1 MTTDEGI
8 VYDRSL
14 LGVENHIGTFKL
26 TRETILNFA
35 KSTGETD
42 PRYIGDENGEGEI
55 IAPATICNIF
65 VSGVSR
71 PDIKLEFGEISFFAG
86 QAIECKAEIRPDD
99 VLSAST
105 KLDNVYAKTGRSG
118 KMVFAVWETHFKN
131 QNDKTVALV
140 TESFVRRNKSR

>member
-14 LGVENHIGTFKL
+14 LGVETDIGTFEL
-26 TRETILNFA
+26 TREMLLGFA
-35 KSTGETD
+35 KSTGETN
-42 PRYIGDENGEGEI
+42 PRYVGDENGEGDI
-55 IAPATICNIF
+55 FATSTFCNVF

-86 QAIECKAEIRPDD
+86 QSIECKAEIRPGD

-131 QNDKTVALV
+131 QDDTTVALV

>member
-1 MTTDEGI
+1 MTTDDGI

-14 LGVENHIGTFKL
+14 LGVETNIGTFEL
-26 TRETILNFA
+26 TREMLLGFA
-35 KSTGETD
+35 KSTGETN
-42 PRYIGDENGEGEI
+42 PRYVGDENGKGDI
-55 IAPATICNIF
+55 VAPSTICNVF

-86 QAIECKAEIRPDD
+86 QSIECKAEIRPGD

-131 QNDKTVALV
+131 QDDATVALV

>member
-14 LGVENHIGTFKL
+14 LGVETDIGTFEL
-26 TRETILNFA
+26 TREMLLGFA
-35 KSTGETD
+35 KSTGETN
-42 PRYIGDENGEGEI
+42 PRYVGDENGEGDI
-55 IAPATICNIF
+55 VAPSTICNVF

-86 QAIECKAEIRPDD
+86 QSIECKAEIRPGD

-131 QNDKTVALV
+131 QDDTTCLLY
-140 TESFVRRNKSR
+140 TSPSPRD

>member
-14 LGVENHIGTFKL
+14 LGVETDIGTFEL
-26 TRETILNFA
+26 TREMLLGFA
-35 KSTGETD
+35 KSTGETN
-42 PRYIGDENGEGEI
+42 PRYVGDENGKGDI
-55 IAPATICNIF
+55 VAPSTICNVF

-86 QAIECKAEIRPDD
+86 QSIECKAEIRPGD

-131 QNDKTVALV
+131 QDDTTVALV
-140 TESFVRRNKSR
+140 TESLSLIHI

>member
-14 LGVENHIGTFKL
+14 LGVETDIGTFEL
-26 TRETILNFA
+26 TREMLLGFA
-35 KSTGETD
+35 KSTGETN
-42 PRYIGDENGEGEI
+42 PRYVGDENGEGDI
-55 IAPATICNIF
+55 VAPSTICNVF

-71 PDIKLEFGEISFFAG
+71 PYIKLEFGEISFFAG
-86 QAIECKAEIRPDD
+86 QSIECKAEIRPGD
-99 VLSAST
+99 VLSASP
-105 KLDNVYAKTGRSG
+105 KLDHVYAKTGRSG

-131 QNDKTVALV
+131 QDDTTVALV

>member
-14 LGVENHIGTFKL
+14 LGVETDIGTFEL
-26 TRETILNFA
+26 TRETLLGFA
-35 KSTGETD
+35 KSTGETN
-42 PRYIGDENGEGEI
+42 PRYVGDENGEGDI
-55 IAPATICNIF
+55 VAPSTICNVF

-86 QAIECKAEIRPDD
+86 QSIECKAEIRPGD

-131 QNDKTVALV
+131 QDDTTVALV